1 MHLGQTSMQ
10 GRTVPRL
17 QFLFFSMEFGSLSQ
31 EAAFCYTKFL
41 GKSYVPQKV
50 INLSEG
56 QLKAPDN

>member
-1 MHLGQTSMQ
+1 MQ